1 MELGAKIIKYYFLNK
16 EVQCSAFRK
25 QGHEAEL
32 KDAKH
37 KGVSDNFQAK
47 RSAALK
53 TKHTENS

>member
-16 EVQCSAFRK
+16 EMQCSAFRK

-37 KGVSDNFQAK
+37 KGVSDNF
-47 RSAALK
+47 RALR
-53 TKHTENS
+53 